1 MTRLTLL
8 MFTIVATTLMG
19 IFIVVALVAGQDT
32 LVPIVVAAAA
42 GFVAAIPASW
52 IIARMISAPA

>member
-8 MFTIVATTLMG
+8 MFSIVATTLMG
-19 IFIVVALVAGQDT
+19 VCIVAALVAGQDT
-32 LVPIVVAAAA
+32 LVPIVVAAAV

-52 IIARMISAPA
+52 VVARMIAAA

>member
-19 IFIVVALVAGQDT
+19 IFIVAALVAGQDT

-42 GFVAAIPASW
+42 GFVAGIPASW
-52 IIARMISAPA
+52 IVARKISAAV